1 MCTESGASL
10 ERGVCQ
16 NALVWERDGPRV
28 LKITGPTGTE
38 IGPSSSPFG
47 AIVECPSRSR
57 CAHAP
62 GPPPGLRHAPG
73 PPLCRNPG
81 PKAKEQAV
89 RERQGHSSQN
99 VCALPA
105 VHPGRRMEVVHGLSE
120 TASKQRCC
128 TRLTCRS
135 LTAVCA
141 RLTLRAR
148 APMLVAHRRRREKMA
163 PGMCAPMAV
172 RSSPCDPSSCT
183 DLISSQTTFYL
194 SQTRAESLVLTW
206 SIFPV
211 GPLIHDA
218 CVEGFL
224 VGMGSRPRES
234 FSTQT
239 IWKCV

>member
-1 MCTESGASL
+1 M
-10 ERGVCQ
+10 
-16 NALVWERDGPRV
+16 
-28 LKITGPTGTE
+28 
-38 IGPSSSPFG
+38 
-47 AIVECPSRSR
+47 
-57 CAHAP
+57 
-62 GPPPGLRHAPG
+62 
-73 PPLCRNPG
+73 
-81 PKAKEQAV
+81 
-89 RERQGHSSQN
+89 
-99 VCALPA
+99 
-105 VHPGRRMEVVHGLSE
+105 VHGLRE

-206 SIFPV
+206 SIFPTAPLTHGASLV
-211 GPLIHDA
+211 TYAQRIRVSGGGPVWKRGGYKHPAHRSGREHKANDTISHFKHITHTV
-218 CVEGFL
+218 VEID
-224 VGMGSRPRES
+224 R
-234 FSTQT
+234 T
-239 IWKCV
+239 

>member
-1 MCTESGASL
+1 MQQ
-10 ERGVCQ
+10 RI
-16 NALVWERDGPRV
+16 
-28 LKITGPTGTE
+28 KITGAVGTE
-38 IGPSSSPFG
+38 IDPSSSPFG

-81 PKAKEQAV
+81 PTAKEQAV

-105 VHPGRRMEVVHGLSE
+105 VHPGRRLEVVHGLRE
-120 TASKQRCC
+120 TASKQRCG
-128 TRLTCRS
+128 TRLICRS
-135 LTAVCA
+135 LTALCA

-206 SIFPV
+206 SIFSTAPV
-211 GPLIHDA
+211 S
-218 CVEGFL
+218 
-224 VGMGSRPRES
+224 VGVKGRGA
-234 FSTQT
+234 
-239 IWKCV
+239 

>member
-1 MCTESGASL
+1 MQLTGA
-10 ERGVCQ
+10 V
-16 NALVWERDGPRV
+16 
-28 LKITGPTGTE
+28 GTE

-62 GPPPGLRHAPG
+62 GPPPGWRHAQG
-73 PPLCRNPG
+73 PSPCRRQG

-206 SIFPV
+206 SIFSTAPV
-211 GPLIHDA
+211 NRIVHKTLKAPQK
-218 CVEGFL
+218 
-224 VGMGSRPRES
+224 P
-234 FSTQT
+234 
-239 IWKCV
+239 

>member
-1 MCTESGASL
+1 MIDIPVWHTNHIISVISVTHIKPYINGSDGNLDPSLRFAIRRNRRMSLAFALCSRSGTATYMGA
-10 ERGVCQ
+10 RT
-16 NALVWERDGPRV
+16 R
-28 LKITGPTGTE
+28 
-38 IGPSSSPFG
+38 SSS
-47 AIVECPSRSR
+47 VRPSRSEGER
-57 CAHAP
+57 ASRTRTAGSSVSKCLRAP
-62 GPPPGLRHAPG
+62 GSAP
-73 PPLCRNPG
+73 
-81 PKAKEQAV
+81 
-89 RERQGHSSQN
+89 
-99 VCALPA
+99 
-105 VHPGRRMEVVHGLSE
+105 PGRRMEVVHGLSE

-206 SIFPV
+206 SIFSV
-211 GPLIHDA
+211 GPLTNTGQWMA
-218 CVEGFL
+218 RKV
-224 VGMGSRPRES
+224 
-234 FSTQT
+234 
-239 IWKCV
+239 KCSYLTHTVLT

>member
-1 MCTESGASL
+1 M
-10 ERGVCQ
+10 
-16 NALVWERDGPRV
+16 
-28 LKITGPTGTE
+28 
-38 IGPSSSPFG
+38 
-47 AIVECPSRSR
+47 
-57 CAHAP
+57 
-62 GPPPGLRHAPG
+62 
-73 PPLCRNPG
+73 
-81 PKAKEQAV
+81 
-89 RERQGHSSQN
+89 
-99 VCALPA
+99 
-105 VHPGRRMEVVHGLSE
+105 VHGLRE

-206 SIFPV
+206 SIFSTAPV
-211 GPLIHDA
+211 TDASGQNANKLNAKCIARQRIHDQERELV
-218 CVEGFL
+218 VEDPGLHLTFL
-224 VGMGSRPRES
+224 MPARQRAHGPHTQRHNAYRLTRTLSRASQR
-234 FSTQT
+234 
-239 IWKCV
+239 

>member
-1 MCTESGASL
+1 MG
-10 ERGVCQ
+10 
-16 NALVWERDGPRV
+16 
-28 LKITGPTGTE
+28 ITGPTGTE

-62 GPPPGLRHAPG
+62 GPPPGWGHAQG
-73 PPLCRNPG
+73 APPCPRPG

-89 RERQGHSSQN
+89 RERQGHPSQN

-105 VHPGRRMEVVHGLSE
+105 VHPGRRMEVVHGLRE

-211 GPLIHDA
+211 APVTTG
-218 CVEGFL
+218 
-224 VGMGSRPRES
+224 VGHVLRVVVSPRPRAQRGRLQRPS
-234 FSTQT
+234 PAH
-239 IWKCV
+239 

>member
-1 MCTESGASL
+1 MHIQSCCCIISLSDSTVTGAVVSWIPA
-10 ERGVCQ
+10 C
-16 NALVWERDGPRV
+16 A
-28 LKITGPTGTE
+28 
-38 IGPSSSPFG
+38 SPFV
-47 AIVECPSRSR
+47 AIVGGPSRSR

-62 GPPPGLRHAPG
+62 GPPPGWAHAQGAPPCAHPG
-73 PPLCRNPG
+73 PT
-81 PKAKEQAV
+81 AKEQAV
-89 RERQGHSSQN
+89 RERQGPPSQN

-105 VHPGRRMEVVHGLSE
+105 VHTGRRLEVVHGLRE

-211 GPLIHDA
+211 APVTRERPVRKRSKVT
-218 CVEGFL
+218 CEG
-224 VGMGSRPRES
+224 
-234 FSTQT
+234 
-239 IWKCV
+239 

>member
-1 MCTESGASL
+1 M
-10 ERGVCQ
+10 
-16 NALVWERDGPRV
+16 
-28 LKITGPTGTE
+28 
-38 IGPSSSPFG
+38 
-47 AIVECPSRSR
+47 CPSRSEGKR
-57 CAHAP
+57 AS
-62 GPPPGLRHAPG
+62 RS
-73 PPLCRNPG
+73 
-81 PKAKEQAV
+81 

-105 VHPGRRMEVVHGLSE
+105 VDCARCMEVVHGLRE
-120 TASKQRCC
+120 TASKQRCG
-128 TRLTCRS
+128 TRLICRS

-206 SIFPV
+206 SVFSNAPLTKDKRGKQALPYPPV
-211 GPLIHDA
+211 P
-218 CVEGFL
+218 
-224 VGMGSRPRES
+224 RPGGGGARGRAPRTRRRAPCGAAVS
-234 FSTQT
+234 CQSVCRVVH
-239 IWKCV
+239 I

>member
-1 MCTESGASL
+1 MLTGA
-10 ERGVCQ
+10 
-16 NALVWERDGPRV
+16 
-28 LKITGPTGTE
+28 TGAE

-62 GPPPGLRHAPG
+62 GPPPGWAHAQG
-73 PPLCRNPG
+73 APPCAHPG

-89 RERQGHSSQN
+89 RERQGHPSQN

-105 VHPGRRMEVVHGLSE
+105 VHPGRRLEVVHGLRE

-211 GPLIHDA
+211 APLTQ
-218 CVEGFL
+218 VELLQPLKHVNRGAFRSAVASRMRVTP
-224 VGMGSRPRES
+224 VGAFGRQSRHGNAERRSSVPR
-234 FSTQT
+234 
-239 IWKCV
+239 

>member
-1 MCTESGASL
+1 M
-10 ERGVCQ
+10 
-16 NALVWERDGPRV
+16 
-28 LKITGPTGTE
+28 
-38 IGPSSSPFG
+38 
-47 AIVECPSRSR
+47 
-57 CAHAP
+57 
-62 GPPPGLRHAPG
+62 
-73 PPLCRNPG
+73 
-81 PKAKEQAV
+81 
-89 RERQGHSSQN
+89 
-99 VCALPA
+99 
-105 VHPGRRMEVVHGLSE
+105 VHGLRE

-211 GPLIHDA
+211 APVSVGVREAAGARQPDRPHIPSVTPHLRRLSRAFSLCSPPRSARGEASSFMQHWMRPLMSEP
-218 CVEGFL
+218 CVG
-224 VGMGSRPRES
+224 
-234 FSTQT
+234 
-239 IWKCV
+239 C

>member
-1 MCTESGASL
+1 M
-10 ERGVCQ
+10 
-16 NALVWERDGPRV
+16 
-28 LKITGPTGTE
+28 
-38 IGPSSSPFG
+38 
-47 AIVECPSRSR
+47 
-57 CAHAP
+57 H
-62 GPPPGLRHAPG
+62 GLR
-73 PPLCRNPG
+73 
-81 PKAKEQAV
+81 
-89 RERQGHSSQN
+89 
-99 VCALPA
+99 
-105 VHPGRRMEVVHGLSE
+105 E

-206 SIFPV
+206 SIFSTAPV
-211 GPLIHDA
+211 KSIGESAISAHSTHSPRDHSDVSKTKHKHLAASATLTLLPRCPIAPSAQRSPSYPAARPPA
-218 CVEGFL
+218 CRSL
-224 VGMGSRPRES
+224 RR
-234 FSTQT
+234 T
-239 IWKCV
+239 

>member
-1 MCTESGASL
+1 MRRAASRDPVTGAV
-10 ERGVCQ
+10 ER
-16 NALVWERDGPRV
+16 
-28 LKITGPTGTE
+28 E

-47 AIVECPSRSR
+47 AIVGGPSRSR

-62 GPPPGLRHAPG
+62 GPPPTWAHAQGAPA
-73 PPLCRNPG
+73 CAHPG

-105 VHPGRRMEVVHGLSE
+105 VHPGRRMEVVHGLRE
-120 TASKQRCC
+120 TASKQRCG

-135 LTAVCA
+135 LTALCA

-206 SIFPV
+206 SIFSTAPV
-211 GPLIHDA
+211 SSAAKRKTVVP
-218 CVEGFL
+218 
-224 VGMGSRPRES
+224 
-234 FSTQT
+234 
-239 IWKCV
+239 